1 MWQAE
6 RKNKPLSDS
15 IYKFYELDPI
25 LFLLGM
31 AGLVYAA
38 VKKDFFPLL
47 WAVPSLLVFA
57 IQDFSR
63 IYFFIPLFPAF
74 CISASSMLQGLS
86 DRFGRN
92 KKRVRQLLPIAT
104 ISIIAIFG
112 LISTTLLVTA
122 NLNST
127 YFAIYD
133 FIIQNLPGSTV
144 DRVIENSNKKEITLV
159 GDYWA
164 GFCLDTKRG
173 FTSESWL
180 QQVLF

>member
-1 MWQAE
+1 
-6 RKNKPLSDS
+6 
-15 IYKFYELDPI
+15 
-25 LFLLGM
+25 M

-74 CISASSMLQGLS
+74 CISAASMIQGLS
-86 DRFGRN
+86 DRIGRN

-112 LISTTLLVTA
+112 LIGH
-122 NLNST
+122 NLARNGKPQF
-127 YFAIYD
+127 Y
-133 FIIQNLPGSTV
+133 L
-144 DRVIENSNKKEITLV
+144 
-159 GDYWA
+159 
-164 GFCLDTKRG
+164 FC
-173 FTSESWL
+173 SIWL
-180 QQVLF
+180 YYSKPPWLHCRQGQ